1 MKMASSRDR
10 AAASRRRRSRAG
22 MVTLT
27 WTSMNIDSYKAHV
40 HHGLKRLEQLVTGI
54 NDVIEHRIENN
65 LKVVSRTRLV
75 DLPDDQ
81 SFTVDDF
88 VHNQHDHIEVEVDVL
103 TGKNL
108 EIEAAV
114 DDLVQ
119 VSPAS
124 LLRRRRAS
132 PSPQHAVGTF
142 LGDFEA
148 IRTASGPLRR
158 VRGSAVLRWREVLA
172 PTPRR
177 RRRDAVVM
185 IVRERTV
192 SRRCPCHTG
201 SCAPS
206 SSTRIVCMSARSRSG
221 RRRS

>member
-1 MKMASSRDR
+1 M
-10 AAASRRRRSRAG
+10 
-22 MVTLT
+22 
-27 WTSMNIDSYKAHV
+27 
-40 HHGLKRLEQLVTGI
+40 
-54 NDVIEHRIENN
+54 
-65 LKVVSRTRLV
+65 

-81 SFTVDDF
+81 SFSVDDF

-148 IRTASGPLRR
+148 IRTASGPSRR
-158 VRGSAVLRWREVLA
+158 VRGSAVA
-172 PTPRR
+172 SMAST
-177 RRRDAVVM
+177 
-185 IVRERTV
+185 
-192 SRRCPCHTG
+192 RCYVAST
-201 SCAPS
+201 PS
-206 SSTRIVCMSARSRSG
+206 S
-221 RRRS
+221 

>member
-10 AAASRRRRSRAG
+10 VAASRRRRSRAG

-103 TGKNL
+103 IGKNL

-119 VSPAS
+119 VRYGVLLPSYAIDATHGHRTMPGVVSFSS
-124 LLRRRRAS
+124 LS
-132 PSPQHAVGTF
+132 CF
-142 LGDFEA
+142 
-148 IRTASGPLRR
+148 GPL
-158 VRGSAVLRWREVLA
+158 L
-172 PTPRR
+172 
-177 RRRDAVVM
+177 
-185 IVRERTV
+185 
-192 SRRCPCHTG
+192 
-201 SCAPS
+201 
-206 SSTRIVCMSARSRSG
+206 
-221 RRRS
+221 

>member
-1 MKMASSRDR
+1 
-10 AAASRRRRSRAG
+10 

-114 DDLVQ
+114 DDLVLTQ
-119 VSPAS
+119 S
-124 LLRRRRAS
+124 
-132 PSPQHAVGTF
+132 
-142 LGDFEA
+142 
-148 IRTASGPLRR
+148 IK
-158 VRGSAVLRWREVLA
+158 
-172 PTPRR
+172 
-177 RRRDAVVM
+177 
-185 IVRERTV
+185 
-192 SRRCPCHTG
+192 
-201 SCAPS
+201 
-206 SSTRIVCMSARSRSG
+206 
-221 RRRS
+221 

>member
-1 MKMASSRDR
+1 MYGSTQAELRP
-10 AAASRRRRSRAG
+10 G

-119 VSPAS
+119 VRYGVLLPSYAIDATHGHRTMPGVVSFSS
-124 LLRRRRAS
+124 LS
-132 PSPQHAVGTF
+132 WFG
-142 LGDFEA
+142 
-148 IRTASGPLRR
+148 
-158 VRGSAVLRWREVLA
+158 
-172 PTPRR
+172 PRR
-177 RRRDAVVM
+177 GVP
-185 IVRERTV
+185 ERQ
-192 SRRCPCHTG
+192 R
-201 SCAPS
+201 
-206 SSTRIVCMSARSRSG
+206 
-221 RRRS
+221 